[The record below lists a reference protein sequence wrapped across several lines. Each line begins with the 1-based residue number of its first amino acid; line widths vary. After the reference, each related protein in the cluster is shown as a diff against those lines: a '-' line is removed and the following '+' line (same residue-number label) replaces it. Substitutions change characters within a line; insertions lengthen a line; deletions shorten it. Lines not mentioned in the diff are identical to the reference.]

1 MTKSL
6 SIIVSHY
13 DAYTPCFD
21 IEDFIK
27 RALAFIK
34 ITHGSFEFTLVNN
47 DKILEINRTFLQH
60 DYETDIITFN
70 LGTTE
75 DIVGDVYISVDEASK
90 NATEYGQSLDD
101 EIRLLIIH
109 GILHLLG
116 YDDGHD
122 EDRFIMEAEQ
132 DRIIKEL
139 QK

>member
-1 MTKSL
+1 MTKPL
-6 SIIVSHY
+6 TILISHCDTY
-13 DAYTPCFD
+13 RPHFD
-21 IEDFIK
+21 VEDFIQ
-27 RALAFIK
+27 RVLAFITL
-34 ITHGSFEFTLVNN
+34 THGSFEFTFVNN

-70 LGTTE
+70 LGTPD
-75 DIVGDVYISVDEASK
+75 DIVGDIYISVDEASK

-101 EIRLLIIH
+101 EIRLLIVH

-116 YDDGHD
+116 YDDDTD

-132 DRIIKEL
+132 DRIINTL